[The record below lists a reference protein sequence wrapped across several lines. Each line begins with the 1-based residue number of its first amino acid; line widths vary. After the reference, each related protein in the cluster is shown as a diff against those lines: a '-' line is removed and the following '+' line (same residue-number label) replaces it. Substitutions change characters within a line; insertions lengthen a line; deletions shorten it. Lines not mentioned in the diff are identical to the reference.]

1 VNKLRCNSN
10 VERAEPLN
18 SLDFGAVNPKEKGW
32 KHEALRWDGI
42 LKPQEMPCVT
52 GSQGS
57 MDGIGGFR

>member
-1 VNKLRCNSN
+1 MNELRCNSN
-10 VERAEPLN
+10 VERAEPPVDL
-18 SLDFGAVNPKEKGW
+18 GAVHPKEKGW

-57 MDGIGGFR
+57 MDGIGGFG